1 MKKTLAIM
9 VALGAFGIGANAQVL
24 NFEDLNNN
32 GTGGYT
38 LFGDQFDSGGYHFA
52 SVYFQGNSAALA
64 SWTPDLPQ
72 YYTGSVSPFVNYFGD
87 HVLMTKNGGGFFD
100 VFSIDICDVFRTP
113 GMNTTVTFV
122 GTHADNSTTTKYV
135 TLNGSENL
143 KTYALN
149 LTNLKSLEWDTGD
162 INWVQWDNI
171 NLVPEPA
178 TMTALALGALALVRK
193 RRKA

>member
-1 MKKTLAIM
+1 MRKTMALVSLIGV
-9 VALGAFGIGANAQVL
+9 VAVGANAQVL
-24 NFEDLNNN
+24 DFEDLNNN

-38 LFGDQFDSGGYHFA
+38 LFGDQFDSGGYHFE
-52 SVYFQGNSAALA
+52 SVFMQGDPAALA

-87 HVLMTKNGGGFFD
+87 HVLMTKIGGGTFD
-100 VFSIDICDVFRTP
+100 VVSIDICDVYRQPNMGTK
-113 GMNTTVTFV
+113 VTFV
-122 GTHADNSTTTKYV
+122 GTHADNSTTTVYV
-135 TLNGSENL
+135 TLSGSENL

-149 LTNLKSLEWDTGD
+149 LSNLKSLEWDTGD
-162 INWVQWDNI
+162 LNWVQWDNI

-178 TMTALALGALALVRK
+178 TMTALALGALALIRK

>member
-1 MKKTLAIM
+1 
-9 VALGAFGIGANAQVL
+9 
-24 NFEDLNNN
+24 
-32 GTGGYT
+32 
-38 LFGDQFDSGGYHFA
+38 
-52 SVYFQGNSAALA
+52 
-64 SWTPDLPQ
+64 
-72 YYTGSVSPFVNYFGD
+72 
-87 HVLMTKNGGGFFD
+87 
-100 VFSIDICDVFRTP
+100 
-113 GMNTTVTFV
+113 MNTTVTFV